1 MVGREKPTKEGYLC
15 IIQEYS
21 VKERDIIKLGKQK
34 MRVRE
39 VVPADYNQS
48 VVIPNSHINLSK
60 SIYNE
65 LHFQDKL

>member
-1 MVGREKPTKEGYLC
+1 
-15 IIQEYS
+15 
-21 VKERDIIKLGKQK
+21 

-48 VVIPNSHINLSK
+48 VVIPNSNIHLSK

-65 LHFQDKL
+65 LHFQDRLEEKEPKEKTPNKER